1 MKFLF
6 FLIMIFEYNIS
17 VQVDD
22 EIGSKGY
29 CKNHQSSVLCSK
41 TASIITLILTI
52 LVFLGCLL
60 FVILCIRNLI
70 IYRRQ
75 RNNAINEAERKELL
89 IKQKL
94 TYLFTKEIK
103 PFNFSL
109 EKPILEENCPVCLEK
124 FDSKKQICITP
135 CKHYYHY
142 YCLSK
147 YAFETKDILCP
158 LCKFNYLSI
167 LDNKNINFSK
177 IEPNLIYV
185 DHPLENHHLSSQN
198 NFVNNEN
205 NEIQN

>member
-17 VQVDD
+17 VQVED

-29 CKNHQSSVLCSK
+29 CKNHKNSVLCSK

-109 EKPILEENCPVCLEK
+109 EKPILDENCPVCLEK

-147 YAFETKDILCP
+147 YAIETKDTLCP

-167 LDNKNINFSK
+167 LDNKNISFTT
-177 IEPNLIYV
+177 IESNLIYI
-185 DHPLENHHLSSQN
+185 DHPLENHHFSSQN
-198 NFVNNEN
+198 NFVNEN

>member
-1 MKFLF
+1 MKFLLF
-6 FLIMIFEYNIS
+6 FIIIFKYNIS
-17 VQVDD
+17 VQTDD
-22 EIGSKGY
+22 EIGSKAY
-29 CKNHQSSVLCSK
+29 CKTHKTSILCSK
-41 TASIITLILTI
+41 TASTITLILTI
-52 LVFLGCLL
+52 LVFLGCVLC
-60 FVILCIRNLI
+60 VILWIRNCI
-70 IYRRQ
+70 IYRRE
-75 RNNAINEAERKELL
+75 RNNAMNEAERKDLL
-89 IKQKL
+89 LKQKL

-167 LDNKNINFSK
+167 LDNKNINFAK
-177 IEPNLIYV
+177 IDLHLIYV
-185 DHPLENHHLSSQN
+185 DHPLEN
-198 NFVNNEN
+198 EN
-205 NEIQN
+205 NAIQN